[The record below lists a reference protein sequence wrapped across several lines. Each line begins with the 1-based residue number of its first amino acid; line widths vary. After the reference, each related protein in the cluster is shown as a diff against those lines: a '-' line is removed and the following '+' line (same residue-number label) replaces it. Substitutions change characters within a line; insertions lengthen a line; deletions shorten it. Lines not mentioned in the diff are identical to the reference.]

1 MPGGPRCP
9 AAIRADREGQPHAAQ
24 PTSPGRLA
32 SEREFISGH
41 STSGLDF
48 NTLKTSRT
56 QLADGICRPHLC
68 ARHLILAV
76 LTSAILGRQLEE
88 GGVGRPRYQGW
99 AGGGAPTLVDVF
111 SVQTWSTQLLTG
123 GRKLLWGW
131 RDREKYG
138 QRGFWQCRFFFSWQI
153 LDAEGLSRLPA
164 GRCGG
169 WSPTLLLLCHHLG
182 GPGRHPTHVVVST
195 PMFVVTPPLSSLS
208 CNPGSRP
215 TTHSDLTELRL
226 TLAGPQSV
234 LPASCRG
241 VFFCTKRVLVPHTP
255 SSPL

>member
-1 MPGGPRCP
+1 MPGGPWCP
-9 AAIRADREGQPHAAQ
+9 AAIRADRAGRPHAAQ

-88 GGVGRPRYQGW
+88 GGVGRPGYQGW

-138 QRGFWQCRFFFSWQI
+138 QRGRSWMQR
-153 LDAEGLSRLPA
+153 A
-164 GRCGG
+164 
-169 WSPTLLLLCHHLG
+169 CH
-182 GPGRHPTHVVVST
+182 VSLQSIA
-195 PMFVVTPPLSSLS
+195 V
-208 CNPGSRP
+208 
-215 TTHSDLTELRL
+215 
-226 TLAGPQSV
+226 AGP
-234 LPASCRG
+234 PHSCCCAVTWG
-241 VFFCTKRVLVPHTP
+241 ATVGAPP
-255 SSPL
+255 MSW